1 MNSTPISSLVWN
13 DPQCPEGTN
22 LAIVGD
28 GPEKAKL
35 EEHFAGT
42 NAHFTGMITGD
53 DLAAAYASLDVFVMP
68 SESETLGFVVM
79 EAMASGVPVV
89 AVRAGGLQDILTN
102 TPEVGQLYP
111 SGDYDEAAR
120 LTTELLVDDAEMAR
134 QRRSCRDAVEEWGW
148 MASNTKLRDLQYARA
163 YRRHKRNERI
173 RIFLDLVGA
182 RRRVAAVFEALM
194 NAQWGLQARSIH
206 TGSDTTALAW

>member
-1 MNSTPISSLVWN
+1 
-13 DPQCPEGTN
+13 
-22 LAIVGD
+22 
-28 GPEKAKL
+28 
-35 EEHFAGT
+35 
-42 NAHFTGMITGD
+42 
-53 DLAAAYASLDVFVMP
+53 
-68 SESETLGFVVM
+68 M

-111 SGDYDEAAR
+111 SQDYEEAAR
-120 LTTELLVDDAEMAR
+120 LDDGAARRTT
-134 QRRSCRDAVEEWGW
+134 RSGRASGVRAATPSRSGRGW
-148 MASNTKLRDLQYARA
+148 RPTRKLRDRQYARA